1 MQMVCFKLGLLII
14 TLYYEVHWVLETK
27 NKTCLEKNT
36 LWGKLKIYIKP
47 LSMSWVISQSS
58 EVQIWQF
65 LNKNG
70 TKKEQVIKLACHC

>member
-1 MQMVCFKLGLLII
+1 MRCI
-14 TLYYEVHWVLETK
+14 VHWVLGTK
-27 NKTCLEKNT
+27 NKPCLEANT